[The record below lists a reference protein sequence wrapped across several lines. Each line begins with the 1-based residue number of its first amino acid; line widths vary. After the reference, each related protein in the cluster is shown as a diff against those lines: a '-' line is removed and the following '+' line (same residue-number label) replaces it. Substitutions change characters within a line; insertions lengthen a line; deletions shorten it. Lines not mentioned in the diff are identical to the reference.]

1 MLRTLRAFLWM
12 RWRTGRNAFRGQRS
26 NDSFE
31 KISRALTALA
41 PIFMIVMLIPT
52 MLAALAVAAIAGY
65 QLVANPSSRWIHS
78 LTIGRFILGAMSVM
92 LLVAPMIR
100 SGRGTGSEMTRL
112 MLLPIRRA
120 QLHLGEVAGGLGDP
134 WLAVLVP
141 ALIAFGG
148 GMAAAGNVVAGVST
162 VLGALLFVVIM
173 ALAMSLGSFV
183 IALVFRNRQRAEW
196 FTIILITVLSI
207 SGLAV
212 AQLDSIDLS
221 SRGPSDARSLSSLVT
236 NTPHAIEALPSELY
250 ISVARNSLDGE
261 TMVTAIQLIAMLL
274 WVALLYLA
282 SRWTHSRLLET
293 PESGGGGHRSA
304 GLVRLPRPIP
314 GVSAPV
320 AAIAWAQVRLALRSV
335 RGKTGVFLNFV
346 MVGLIYLVLVP
357 KMNLELPPHVSMGMG
372 VAVAGS
378 LFTMLS
384 LQPII
389 INAFAVDG
397 AGLTLQFL
405 SPLTPRQIAN
415 GKFIAGAMLFTL
427 SATLCFV
434 AGLVL
439 APSGSP
445 LLWIATLIII
455 IAGYLLFAPV
465 AILLSILLPKVCD
478 LSKMGKDGNPQ
489 PIASLAATFA
499 TPLSFAPSA
508 LIAVFAIYGESPSWV
523 SLLLAALWLGVVSI
537 ITLVSMRAIPKL
549 LLRRQENLLLVA
561 GGR

>member
-26 NDSFE
+26 SDSFE

-52 MLAALAVAAIAGY
+52 MLAALTVAAIAGY
-65 QLVANPSSRWIHS
+65 QLVANPGSRWIHS

-148 GMAAAGNVVAGVST
+148 GMAAAGNLAAGILT
-162 VLGALLFVVIM
+162 VLAALLFVAIM

-196 FTIILITVLSI
+196 FTIILITALSI
-207 SGLAV
+207 SGLAI
-212 AQLDSIDLS
+212 AQFDGMEIDV
-221 SRGPSDARSLSSLVT
+221 RGGSDGSSLISD
-236 NTPHAIEALPSELY
+236 TPYAIQSLPSELY
-250 ISVARNSLDGE
+250 ISVAKNGLNGE
-261 TMVTAIQLIAMLL
+261 AMVSAIQLLSMLL
-274 WVALLYLA
+274 WVALLYFA

-293 PESGGGGHRSA
+293 PESGGSSQRSA
-304 GLVRLPRPIP
+304 GVVRLPRPIP

-320 AAIAWAQVRLALRSV
+320 AAIAWAQFRLALRSV

-372 VAVAGS
+372 VAVAGA

-427 SATLCFV
+427 SATLCFI

-455 IAGYLLFAPV
+455 MAGYLLFAPV
-465 AILLSILLPKVCD
+465 AMLLSILLPKVCD

-508 LIAVFAIYGESPSWV
+508 LIAVFAIFGESAAWL
-523 SLLLAALWLGVVSI
+523 SLLLALLWLGVVAI
-537 ITLVSMRAIPKL
+537 ITLVSMRALPKL